1 MSEKEGKKSTIKN
14 NKKVSKDKKSITLKL
29 NNDVEIP
36 AESIYKEDSRVFN
49 ISDID
54 IDRISVS
61 DKKLYNK
68 NHDSYKHYVFYE
80 DDDDDEYIPLKIT
93 LLDVPGYYNI
103 FNDDGKTINFKSDN
117 NSLEKNIDIFDHIG
131 EILKIDLDHYFY
143 EDMRGEVYFKAK
155 VSDETFLEEI
165 RIKQLIQFQMKDL
178 SIIVEYYYKYN
189 LFTTIIIKI
198 YLKMRI
204 IILKYFYKS
213 VDIPFF
219 SIIN

>member
-14 NKKVSKDKKSITLKL
+14 SKKVSKDKKSITLKL

-80 DDDDDEYIPLKIT
+80 DDDDEYIPLKIT
-93 LLDVPGYYNI
+93 LLDVPGYYNL

-117 NSLEKNIDIFDHIG
+117 NSFEKNIDIFDHIG

-189 LFTTIIIKI
+189 LFTTIIIRI

-204 IILKYFYKS
+204 IILKYFYNS

>member
-1 MSEKEGKKSTIKN
+1 M
-14 NKKVSKDKKSITLKL
+14 
-29 NNDVEIP
+29 
-36 AESIYKEDSRVFN
+36 
-49 ISDID
+49 
-54 IDRISVS
+54 
-61 DKKLYNK
+61 
-68 NHDSYKHYVFYE
+68 FYE

-103 FNDDGKTINFKSDN
+103 FNDDGKTVNFWLDD
-117 NSLEKNIDIFDHIG
+117 NSLEKGIDMFDHIG

-204 IILKYFYKS
+204 IILKYFYNS
-213 VDIPFF
+213 VGLPFF
-219 SIIN
+219 Q